1 MARTQKDN
9 KRTIELTS
17 LIDVVFLLLVFF
29 LVTFAFTLA
38 GDVSD
43 SEVQSELEL
52 PETETMLPII
62 SDDVLENLMIQIT
75 PDTSGGGVVKE
86 AYVLWPAIEDTA
98 GVSRGGAMLKALQDS
113 TFAIFPQNFVNL
125 GQEQFES
132 AEACTLIAN
141 SIDRYVDAYRQF
153 GRRGRPLVEVRAE
166 KNTEFRILSFIM
178 DQCSAQDDFVPQIVI
193 RTIRSSDEITG
204 SEHGF

>member
-29 LVTFAFTLA
+29 LVTFAFTLS
-38 GDVSD
+38 GDVSQ

-52 PETETMLPII
+52 PETGTMLPIV
-62 SDDVLENLMIQIT
+62 SDEVLENLMIQIV
-75 PDTSGGGVVKE
+75 PDTSGGDIVKE
-86 AYVLWPAIEDTA
+86 AYILWPAMEDTA
-98 GVSRGGAMLKALQDS
+98 GVSRAQAMLKALRDS
-113 TFAIFPQNFVNL
+113 TFAPFPTNFVSL
-125 GQEQFES
+125 GREQFENT
-132 AEACTLIAN
+132 EACTLIAN
-141 SIDRYVDAYRQF
+141 SISRYVDAYRQF

-166 KNTEFRILSFIM
+166 QNTEFRILSFIM

-193 RTIRSSDEITG
+193 RTIRSSDGMAG